1 MGQDEGAEPNSG
13 HIAALTALRGLKI
26 AMFMLAGLGL
36 CLSVSKLRGFT
47 AIPGGLVQ
55 VKLWPGLLGWLLPLF
70 LRWGRGT
77 PSRHMALH
85 VCFEK
90 QRNWPDPGPTSLCQS
105 LQDHSGMV
113 LWEADGKAYLLC
125 RRGQVSG
132 PQLSHSLCQL
142 PVENGHLFLTGHAQY
157 GWAVPIVPR
166 TSWQRGAK
174 E

>member
-26 AMFMLAGLGL
+26 AMFMLAELGL

-55 VKLWPGLLGWLLPLF
+55 VKLWPGLLGWLPPLF

-85 VCFEK
+85 VCFEG

-105 LQDHSGMV
+105 LQDQSGVV
-113 LWEADGKAYLLC
+113 LWEADGRLTCCVARAGLWSS
-125 RRGQVSG
+125 VISFITPTASG
-132 PQLSHSLCQL
+132 EWTPVPYGACSVWMGRIHSTTYKLAA
-142 PVENGHLFLTGHAQY
+142 G
-157 GWAVPIVPR
+157 
-166 TSWQRGAK
+166 S
-174 E
+174 

>member
-26 AMFMLAGLGL
+26 TMFMLAELGL

-77 PSRHMALH
+77 LSRHMALH
-85 VCFEK
+85 VCFAGR
-90 QRNWPDPGPTSLCQS
+90 RNWPDPGPTSLCQS

-113 LWEADGKAYLLC
+113 LWEAEGRLICCVAGAGLSLVLSYLIHCANCQRRMDTCSLEGMLSMDG
-125 RRGQVSG
+125 
-132 PQLSHSLCQL
+132 
-142 PVENGHLFLTGHAQY
+142 QY
-157 GWAVPIVPR
+157 P
-166 TSWQRGAK
+166 
-174 E
+174 

>member
-26 AMFMLAGLGL
+26 AMFMLAELGL

-77 PSRHMALH
+77 LSRHMALH
-85 VCFEK
+85 VCFEGR
-90 QRNWPDPGPTSLCQS
+90 RNWPDPGPNQFMPKPPGSQWHGAL
-105 LQDHSGMV
+105 GGR
-113 LWEADGKAYLLC
+113 WKAYLLC
-125 RRGQVSG
+125 RWGRSLVRSYLIHYANCQRRMDTCSLEGM
-132 PQLSHSLCQL
+132 LSMDGRY
-142 PVENGHLFLTGHAQY
+142 P
-157 GWAVPIVPR
+157 
-166 TSWQRGAK
+166 
-174 E
+174 